1 MHMYAL
7 FAAVL
12 FFVYFGLFFFFFFL
26 LICFLKS
33 ERKKAWSWVAREVGR
48 SGR

>member
-1 MHMYAL
+1 MRIYVF
-7 FAAVL
+7 FAVVFF
-12 FFVYFGLFFFFFFL
+12 FFVYFGLFFFFL

-48 SGR
+48 SGSR